1 MALHLKTFGTRAL
14 TAVVFVALFLGSV
27 LLNYYT
33 FTLFFF
39 AVSLIGLVEFY
50 KLAEHLA
57 AHPFKKLGVVL
68 GGLTYLLAVNWTY
81 LGLYVPNIETK
92 AFYVLIFIV
101 LVAALFN
108 KSEDTF
114 RDALFT
120 VGGIFYAVVPFAL
133 LHGIVFSELTPTPTQ
148 VYSPSLLLGII
159 FLIWSNDTFAYIGGS
174 FFGKHKLFS
183 RISPGKTWE
192 GTIFGIVLSF
202 GLSFLIRDYLDDLHR
217 TSWPLLGLFIPVLAT
232 LGDLIESMLK
242 RQAKVKDSGSLMPG
256 HGGVLD
262 RFDSL
267 IFVSPLVA
275 AIAPLL

>member
-14 TAVVFVALFLGSV
+14 TAVVFVAVLLGAV
-27 LLNYYT
+27 LLNYCT

-39 AVSLIGLVEFY
+39 VVALIGLAEFY
-50 KLAEHLA
+50 KLAEHLG
-57 AHPFKKLGVVL
+57 AHPFKNLGIIL
-68 GGLTYLLAVNWTY
+68 GAAIYLLRVNWTF
-81 LGLYVPNIETK
+81 LGIAIPDIETNTV
-92 AFYVLIFIV
+92 YLVIFIV
-101 LVAALFN
+101 LVAAMFYE
-108 KSEDTF
+108 SETTF

-120 VGGIFYAVVPFAL
+120 VGGIFYAVIPFAL
-133 LHGIVFSELTPTPTQ
+133 LHGIVFSELAPTATQ
-148 VYSPSLLLGII
+148 VYSPTLLLGII

-174 FFGKHKLFS
+174 FFGKRKLFL

-192 GTIFGIVLSF
+192 GTIFGVVLSF
-202 GLSFLIRDYLDDLHR
+202 GLSFLIRDYLDNMHR
-217 TSWPLLGLFIPVLAT
+217 PSWPLLGLLVPIIAT

-242 RQAKVKDSGSLMPG
+242 RQAGVKDSGNLMPG

-267 IFVSPLVA
+267 IFVSPIVA